1 MNEKSYVEIPDAN
14 GSIRVSADVLAELT
28 SAACLETTGVSAMG
42 TAEAPQPTPVKGVK
56 VTLEEDGSCTVD
68 AYILVR
74 MGDVLTEVAKSAQQ
88 NVKTAIDAVAGVSL
102 GKINVYVA
110 GVVMK

>member
-1 MNEKSYVEIPDAN
+1 MNEKTYVEIPDAN
-14 GSIRVSADVLAELT
+14 GSIRISADVLAELT
-28 SAACLETTGVSAMG
+28 AAACLETPGVSAMG
-42 TAEAPQPTPVKGVK
+42 VAAEQPTPVKGVL

-68 AYILVR
+68 AYVLVR
-74 MGDVLTEVAKSAQQ
+74 MGDVLTDVAKTAQQ

-102 GKINVYVA
+102 GKVNVYVA